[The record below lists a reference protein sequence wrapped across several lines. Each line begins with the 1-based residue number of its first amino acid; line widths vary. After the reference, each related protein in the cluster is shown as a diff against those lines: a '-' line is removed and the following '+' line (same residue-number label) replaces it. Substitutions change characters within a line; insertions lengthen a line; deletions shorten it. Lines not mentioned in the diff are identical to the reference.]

1 MTHAEAISLLA
12 EKEAELVELRAEN
25 EALRNDSERIDFIE
39 RKARES
45 YTGVS
50 FDWTNLAS
58 EGRVVEKGYRMLWR
72 HTINERRKDIRA
84 AIDDAMKA

>member
-1 MTHAEAISLLA
+1 MTHAEAVSLLA
-12 EKEAELVELRAEN
+12 EKEVEIIELRAEN
-25 EALRNDSERIDFIE
+25 EVLRNDSERIDFIE

-50 FDWTNLAS
+50 FVWANIVSD
-58 EGRVVEKGYRMLWR
+58 GQVVEKGYRMLWR
-72 HTINERRKDIRA
+72 HTINECRKDLRA